1 MIQQPYRTENCET
14 LERAQFMFKLTGD
27 LAKMARE
34 DGQHM
39 LAYIYDMARL
49 ELHKD
54 LEKSRRVQDDR
65 QDEEGA
71 WRNFG

>member
-1 MIQQPYRTENCET
+1 MMHQLYPTESSET
-14 LERAQFMFKLTGD
+14 LERAHFMFKLTGD

-54 LEKSRRVQDDR
+54 LQKCRQVQHDRR
-65 QDEEGA
+65 DEDALG
-71 WRNFG
+71 